1 MRPYLLII
9 SFSLLCFW
17 HSDSVFAQVNATHHH
32 QLYQSFKSGDMDAW
46 FKVMDGLQNQ
56 YNKSPNNQLLW
67 VILQAQ
73 YGYIGYLIG
82 IKETRQARQMLSEAE
97 KNVEVLLSAN
107 PKNADAIALKGSFLA
122 YHISLSPYK
131 APFLG
136 PRSMGLIDEALQLQP
151 NSIQAQIEKGNAA
164 HYAPSMF
171 GGNPSEAVKHYTKA
185 ISLFESNN
193 GGNLPESWLYLNTL
207 AQLAMAY
214 EKAKQTENAR
224 STYRRILFIAPD
236 FKWVKDELYPQFLKR
251 NS

>member
-1 MRPYLLII
+1 MRHYIFI
-9 SFSLLCFW
+9 FSFSLLSFW
-17 HSDSVFAQVNATHHH
+17 YTDVLVAQNIVSHQY
-32 QLYQSFKSGDMDAW
+32 QLYQSFKSGDMDSW
-46 FKVMDGLQNQ
+46 FKVMEGLQNQ
-56 YNKSPNNQLLW
+56 YNKKPNNQLLW
-67 VILQAQ
+67 EILQAQ

-122 YHISLSPYK
+122 YHISLSLYK

-151 NSIQAQIEKGNAA
+151 SSIQALIEKGNAA

-193 GGNLPESWLYLNTL
+193 GGNPLESWLYLNTL

-236 FKWVKDELYPQFLKR
+236 FKWVRDELYPQFQKR
-251 NS
+251 NR